1 MAMMKAKYSRKALII
16 FSIIAILSQLFVSPV
31 LCKSDK
37 QTPFL
42 ASFTGSVTTFDVIPI
57 NDKLARFHLVTIGS
71 VVSGDFG
78 GAKVTIDEEMLL
90 HLRDGIGLSQG
101 SFTVEVTLP
110 PDQGGYCL
118 GSIFVSFVATVR
130 GSLTFEGHFQIVGGT
145 GLFEKI
151 KGYGTITGTADRMP
165 SLGGIP
171 PQVDGT
177 VMGNYWLS
185 S

>member
-1 MAMMKAKYSRKALII
+1 MIKAKYSRKALI
-16 FSIIAILSQLFVSPV
+16 ACVLLAVLSQPAVLTAFCGNEKKQFTSEFSGFVDLS
-31 LCKSDK
+31 K
-37 QTPFL
+37 
-42 ASFTGSVTTFDVIPI
+42 FDVIPI

-71 VVSGDFG
+71 VTKGDFC

-110 PDQGGYCL
+110 NGYCL

-145 GLFEKI
+145 GMFEKI
-151 KGYGTITGTADRMP
+151 KGYGTITGTASGMP
-165 SLGGIP
+165 SPGSP
-171 PQVDGT
+171 SKVDGT
-177 VMGNYWLS
+177 VIGYYWLPS
-185 S
+185 